1 LTLVVLRS
9 AFERVNEE
17 RSNDERL
24 HYRRML
30 NPDSTLTRTPALDG
44 TTATLTGT
52 FITPHLNVLPAAIA
66 TPKPTGVR
74 FGPIANSA
82 PVCVRRPTSQ
92 LALGSATPCSSPPSS
107 TTHSVNAVGPDF
119 GL

>member
-1 LTLVVLRS
+1 MRRTSPSRSGRPTASGSRSRCGATTRSSGGCNKASRQRDQLRSRRRRKNVRELTLVVLRS

-52 FITPHLNVLPAAIA
+52 FITPHLNV
-66 TPKPTGVR
+66 
-74 FGPIANSA
+74 
-82 PVCVRRPTSQ
+82 
-92 LALGSATPCSSPPSS
+92 
-107 TTHSVNAVGPDF
+107 
-119 GL
+119 